1 MAKDNDPKRLSP
13 IALRMKE
20 DLQLSGKGER
30 TQESYVRMLR
40 KFTEFLKREPDV
52 ATEDDLRN
60 YLLYIKNQRL
70 WSNSTINVA
79 YSRYPISAPNG
90 WSFTSVVVRGP
101 KIGSFHCPCRPS
113 SRCGFTMRHIETR
126 IGSSRPKGKTIPRL
140 RLPKYL

>member
-1 MAKDNDPKRLSP
+1 MVKDNDPKRLSP

-20 DLQLSGKGER
+20 DLQPSGKGER

-60 YLLYIKNQRL
+60 YLLYIKNQRQ

-79 YSRYPISAPNG
+79 YCALKFFFSKTCPRDWPTLKKLRVQPELKLPTVLTVHEVQILLKLIEKPSMLCF
-90 WSFTSVVVRGP
+90 FTVV
-101 KIGSFHCPCRPS
+101 
-113 SRCGFTMRHIETR
+113 
-126 IGSSRPKGKTIPRL
+126 
-140 RLPKYL
+140 